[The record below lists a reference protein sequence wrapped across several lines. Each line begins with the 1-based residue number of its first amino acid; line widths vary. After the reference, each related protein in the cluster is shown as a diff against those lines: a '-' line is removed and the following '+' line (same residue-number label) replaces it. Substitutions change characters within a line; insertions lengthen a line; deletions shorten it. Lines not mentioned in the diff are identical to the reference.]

1 MQRVITFLSQLSAA
15 LLCFLAV
22 TQPVVAQHQAVTTY
36 ASNPV
41 ERKANYAQRM
51 DRYTASGLNVYYEQM
66 IAKTDPWVEIGRR
79 FHYLQLDENDL
90 VDVIAYFWMHAHGV
104 SHNLMPAGN
113 SDRNYDF
120 KWSFGTF
127 RAIRN
132 QVRTSFETSPDF
144 AKMTNSSR
152 QRMADVLMF
161 ETVIQQQALI
171 MANDRG
177 KDDTALRNGFT
188 VINRQMVPFDFTMAA
203 LGTGGFYAPPGTEI
217 AFPFENDKPRAT
229 APLRVNAPLTTPVGL
244 LTVVGVYYESNVRQ
258 IIGSE
263 PGQNGA
269 YVDQITTTLFAN
281 GTACQNCHDAWAKG
295 SEALAQEKRNE
306 PENFGSW
313 KMGPNGPIV
322 TIGSVT
328 DRLKKADQFHGGTP
342 ATRLNATL
350 TTAGGFNSGQTYLGS
365 TELIQFR
372 ADGRF
377 SLVSDKAERQSRRNA
392 MGRYTVQGYRI
403 RLDYDDGYS
412 AIHGFAISAN
422 DPNFLIV
429 GTDAFYI
436 SNQ

>member
-1 MQRVITFLSQLSAA
+1 MQRMNSFISQLLAA
-15 LLCFLAV
+15 IFCLVAV
-22 TQPVVAQHQAVTTY
+22 AQPVVAQHQAVTTY

-41 ERKANYAQRM
+41 ERKTNYAWRM
-51 DRYTASGLNVYYEQM
+51 GRYTASGLNVYYQQM
-66 IAKTDPWVEIGRR
+66 ISKTDPWVEIGRR

-104 SHNLMPAGN
+104 SHNLMPEG
-113 SDRNYDF
+113 SGDRNYDF

-132 QVRTSFETSPDF
+132 QVRTSFEASPDF
-144 AKMTNSSR
+144 AKMTNSAR

-161 ETVIQQQALI
+161 ETVVQQQALI

-188 VINRQMVPFDFTMAA
+188 VINTQMVPFDFTKAA
-203 LGTGGFYAPPGTEI
+203 LGTGGFYAPPGTPVS
-217 AFPFENDKPRAT
+217 FPFGNDTPSVAAPPRVKP
-229 APLRVNAPLTTPVGL
+229 PLITPVGL
-244 LTVVGVYYESNVRQ
+244 LTVVGVYYDSNVRQ

-295 SEALAQEKRNE
+295 AEVLAREKREE
-306 PENFGSW
+306 PKNFGTW
-313 KMGPNGPIV
+313 KMGPGGPIV
-322 TIGSVT
+322 TIGTVT
-328 DRLKKADQFHGGTP
+328 DRLKKTDQFHGGT
-342 ATRLNATL
+342 ATTRLNATL
-350 TTAGGFNSGQTYLGS
+350 TTAGGFDSGQSYLGS

-377 SLVSDKAERQSRRNA
+377 SLVSDTEERQSRRNA

-412 AIHGFAISAN
+412 AIHGFAISPN
-422 DPNFLIV
+422 DPNFVIV

-436 SNQ
+436 SKP